1 MKEKEVKKF
10 ADYIKEA
17 TETTTTTTTDANV
30 NAMQSNTVAYNKYK
44 SRVVSMFN
52 GAKPEDVAKIS
63 ESFENFI
70 NGLPEAEKGAS
81 DMLRALF
88 STEKIKLTIKGL
100 EDQKKVIENEI
111 AERMKDLKQISD
123 NLT

>member
-17 TETTTTTTTDANV
+17 TDTTTDANV
-30 NAMQSNTVAYNKYK
+30 NAMQNNTVAYNKYK
-44 SRVVSMFN
+44 SRVTSMFN
-52 GAKPEDVAKIS
+52 GAKPEDMGKIS

-88 STEKIKLTIKGL
+88 SSEKIKLTIQGL
-100 EDQKKVIENEI
+100 QDQKKVIEDEI
-111 AERMKDLKQISD
+111 NQRMKDLKQISD
-123 NLT
+123 NLA